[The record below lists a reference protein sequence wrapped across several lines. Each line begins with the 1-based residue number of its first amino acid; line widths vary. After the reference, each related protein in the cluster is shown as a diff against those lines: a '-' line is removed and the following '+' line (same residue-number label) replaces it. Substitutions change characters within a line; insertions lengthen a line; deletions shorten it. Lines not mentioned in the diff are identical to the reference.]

1 MKMKVDATKKG
12 LNFLIAMADNLV
24 LAAIAL
30 GTLTL
35 AMQLTYDLYFD
46 FVNQHDHDL
55 PYMVSELMFVLIVME
70 LFRQVV
76 RQIRKVPFSLKP
88 YLTIGIIASVR
99 GLLIMEMKT
108 GLGDVDWTI
117 GAVVIITFSVTILLL
132 IIAYHFCHK
141 IEMGQ
146 SS

>member
-1 MKMKVDATKKG
+1 MKMKVETTKRW
-12 LNFLIAMADNLV
+12 LNYVIVMADNLV
-24 LAAIAL
+24 LIAIAL

-35 AMQLTYDLYFD
+35 AMQLSYDLYFD

-76 RQIRKVPFSLKP
+76 RQIRKEPFSLKP

-99 GLLIMEMKT
+99 GLLIIEMKT
-108 GLGDVDWTI
+108 GLGDVDWTT
-117 GAVVIITFSVTILLL
+117 GAMVIITFSVTILLL
-132 IIAYHFCHK
+132 VVAYHFCHK
-141 IEMGQ
+141 LETMQ